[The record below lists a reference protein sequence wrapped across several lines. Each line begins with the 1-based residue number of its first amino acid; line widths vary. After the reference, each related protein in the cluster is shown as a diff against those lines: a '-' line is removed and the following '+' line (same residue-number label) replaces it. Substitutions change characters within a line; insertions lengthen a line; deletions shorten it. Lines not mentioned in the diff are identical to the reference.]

1 MKIEPR
7 KRYSLWKTRKAMIY
21 SNKPRMTS
29 ATFK

>member
-7 KRYSLWKTRKAMIY
+7 KRYSLWKSRKAMIY
-21 SNKPRMTS
+21 SNKPMMTS